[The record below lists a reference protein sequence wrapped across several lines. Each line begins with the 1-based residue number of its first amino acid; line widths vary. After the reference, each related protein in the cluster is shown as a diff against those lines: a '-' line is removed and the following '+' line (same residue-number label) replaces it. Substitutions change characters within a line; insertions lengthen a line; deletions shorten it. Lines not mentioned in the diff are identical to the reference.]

1 VFWGLV
7 NLTTQPAEKARRT
20 WQVGKRAYGAYRQD
34 FAAGYARRVALGR
47 VMRMGNAIRKKN
59 RPAAQPA
66 KARRVAPLKAELRA
80 TPRTA
85 EQLVAPHEWEL
96 LIRGFDCDAR
106 PGRAPGDETPATSDQ
121 LWERLSTT
129 RYIGRR
135 PSTPRQEPPLAQ
147 RPSA

>member
-20 WQVGKRAYGAYRQD
+20 WQVGRRAYGAYRQD
-34 FAAGYARRVALGR
+34 GERARRVALGR
-47 VMRMGNAIRKKN
+47 VMRMGNVIRKNN
-59 RPAAQPA
+59 RKAAPPI
-66 KARRVAPLKAELRA
+66 KPRRVEPLRPELRA
-80 TPRTA
+80 APRA
-85 EQLVAPHEWEL
+85 SEQLVAPHEWEL
-96 LIRGFDCDAR
+96 LIRGFDQDHR
-106 PGRAPGDETPATSDQ
+106 PGRAPGDETAATSDA

-135 PSTPRQEPPLAQ
+135 PSAPRQHPPLVQ